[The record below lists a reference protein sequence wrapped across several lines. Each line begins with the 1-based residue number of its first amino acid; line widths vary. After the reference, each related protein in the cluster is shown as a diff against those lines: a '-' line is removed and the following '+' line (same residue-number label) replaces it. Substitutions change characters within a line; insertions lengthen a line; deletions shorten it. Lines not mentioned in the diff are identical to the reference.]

1 MKYLMLL
8 TICALFSV
16 SLMAQNKVQVT
27 GVVTGNDGLPL
38 PGVGVVVK
46 GTTHGVSTDF
56 DGKYEIQVEANQLL
70 EFSSLGYSTQTK
82 KVDKQKGTLKLDVVL
97 KEEAQQLTEV
107 VVTALG
113 IKREEKALSYNV
125 QQVKSEELTK
135 VKSPNFVNSLNGK
148 VAGITINKSASGA
161 GGATR
166 VVMRGEKSIEGS
178 NNVLYVID
186 GIPLFNSK
194 SGGVDE
200 IGLKGEGRVTSE
212 GIADFNPDDIES
224 ISVLSGPSAA
234 ALYGS
239 NAANG
244 VILINTKKGKEGK
257 MQITVGNSTEF
268 SRPFIL
274 PQFQNTYGNRSGEF
288 TSWGNKLATPSSYD
302 PAKDF
307 FVTGTNIINSF
318 TLTSGNKT
326 NQTFASAATTDANG
340 VVPNNSYHRYNFS
353 IRNTTALFKE
363 KVQLDLGASY
373 IKQKDMNMI
382 THGEYYN
389 PIVAAY
395 LYPRGED
402 FEKIKTFERYNTSR
416 NFPTQYW
423 PISESEFGNQN
434 PYWTAYRNLA
444 SNNKD
449 RFMFNTGVSYKINSW
464 ANVAARARMD
474 KSYVNFERKLYAS
487 SNEKFAKPKGAYKYS
502 NYSDHQFYSDIIANM
517 NKTFYEDWNVVLNVG
532 GSFSDF
538 SAIER
543 GYEGNLQ
550 LVPNLFSIQNI
561 TPSEGKISEGFGDS
575 RRRNVAVFGN
585 AEIGYKRFAYLTLSG
600 RNEWDSRLV
609 NSAEESYFYPSIGMS
624 AVVSEMGEMPK
635 FINYFK
641 VRSSYTEVASPIAW
655 SGRTPGTITQ
665 KIVGGIIKP
674 EEIYP
679 YSDFKAERTKSYELG
694 LSLRIFKHF
703 NIESTWYRSN
713 TYNQTFVANLPES
726 TGYKYIY
733 LQAGDVQN
741 SGTELNVSYKNK
753 FGELNVMSSVSYTRN
768 KNEIKKMVQNYRH
781 PFTDQ
786 PFNINEVSKDNGR
799 TILKVGGSIS
809 DVYASKFLKK
819 DNQGY
824 INIPE
829 SGELDV
835 ENVNPVYLGRTTPD
849 FLLGWN
855 NSFSYKGFGLSFLVS
870 GRFGGIVNSSTEALL
885 DRFGVSKNS
894 AIARDNGG
902 VNLPGQGKYNA
913 KKYYEAVATGKS
925 ETAGYYT
932 YDATNVRLQELTLSY
947 TFPAKWFKNYLDEL
961 TLSLIGNNLW
971 MIYNKAPFDPE
982 LTPSTATYGQGN
994 DYFMQPSLRSVG
1006 FNIKAK
1012 L

>member
-194 SGGVDE
+194 SGGDDSG
-200 IGLKGEGRVTSE
+200 IKGEGRVTSE

-257 MQITVGNSTEF
+257 MQITVGNSTEL

-288 TSWGNKLATPSSYD
+288 TSWGSKLATPSSYD

-353 IRNTTALFKE
+353 VRNTTALFKE

-373 IKQKDMNMI
+373 IKQKDMNMVSQ
-382 THGEYYN
+382 GEYWN

-402 FEKIKTFERYNTSR
+402 FDLSAKVYLVTKTHIGQLTATWLLITKTALCS
-416 NFPTQYW
+416 TQ
-423 PISESEFGNQN
+423 G
-434 PYWTAYRNLA
+434 LA
-444 SNNKD
+444 
-449 RFMFNTGVSYKINSW
+449 
-464 ANVAARARMD
+464 
-474 KSYVNFERKLYAS
+474 
-487 SNEKFAKPKGAYKYS
+487 
-502 NYSDHQFYSDIIANM
+502 
-517 NKTFYEDWNVVLNVG
+517 
-532 GSFSDF
+532 
-538 SAIER
+538 
-543 GYEGNLQ
+543 
-550 LVPNLFSIQNI
+550 
-561 TPSEGKISEGFGDS
+561 
-575 RRRNVAVFGN
+575 
-585 AEIGYKRFAYLTLSG
+585 
-600 RNEWDSRLV
+600 
-609 NSAEESYFYPSIGMS
+609 
-624 AVVSEMGEMPK
+624 
-635 FINYFK
+635 
-641 VRSSYTEVASPIAW
+641 
-655 SGRTPGTITQ
+655 
-665 KIVGGIIKP
+665 
-674 EEIYP
+674 
-679 YSDFKAERTKSYELG
+679 TKSTIG
-694 LSLRIFKHF
+694 
-703 NIESTWYRSN
+703 
-713 TYNQTFVANLPES
+713 QT
-726 TGYKYIY
+726 
-733 LQAGDVQN
+733 
-741 SGTELNVSYKNK
+741 
-753 FGELNVMSSVSYTRN
+753 
-768 KNEIKKMVQNYRH
+768 
-781 PFTDQ
+781 
-786 PFNINEVSKDNGR
+786 
-799 TILKVGGSIS
+799 
-809 DVYASKFLKK
+809 
-819 DNQGY
+819 
-824 INIPE
+824 
-829 SGELDV
+829 
-835 ENVNPVYLGRTTPD
+835 
-849 FLLGWN
+849 
-855 NSFSYKGFGLSFLVS
+855 
-870 GRFGGIVNSSTEALL
+870 
-885 DRFGVSKNS
+885 
-894 AIARDNGG
+894 
-902 VNLPGQGKYNA
+902 
-913 KKYYEAVATGKS
+913 
-925 ETAGYYT
+925 
-932 YDATNVRLQELTLSY
+932 
-947 TFPAKWFKNYLDEL
+947 
-961 TLSLIGNNLW
+961 
-971 MIYNKAPFDPE
+971 
-982 LTPSTATYGQGN
+982 
-994 DYFMQPSLRSVG
+994 
-1006 FNIKAK
+1006 
-1012 L
+1012 

>member
-1 MKYLMLL
+1 
-8 TICALFSV
+8 
-16 SLMAQNKVQVT
+16 
-27 GVVTGNDGLPL
+27 
-38 PGVGVVVK
+38 
-46 GTTHGVSTDF
+46 
-56 DGKYEIQVEANQLL
+56 
-70 EFSSLGYSTQTK
+70 
-82 KVDKQKGTLKLDVVL
+82 
-97 KEEAQQLTEV
+97 
-107 VVTALG
+107 
-113 IKREEKALSYNV
+113 
-125 QQVKSEELTK
+125 
-135 VKSPNFVNSLNGK
+135 
-148 VAGITINKSASGA
+148 
-161 GGATR
+161 
-166 VVMRGEKSIEGS
+166 
-178 NNVLYVID
+178 
-186 GIPLFNSK
+186 
-194 SGGVDE
+194 
-200 IGLKGEGRVTSE
+200 
-212 GIADFNPDDIES
+212 
-224 ISVLSGPSAA
+224 
-234 ALYGS
+234 
-239 NAANG
+239 
-244 VILINTKKGKEGK
+244 
-257 MQITVGNSTEF
+257 
-268 SRPFIL
+268 
-274 PQFQNTYGNRSGEF
+274 
-288 TSWGNKLATPSSYD
+288 
-302 PAKDF
+302 
-307 FVTGTNIINSF
+307 
-318 TLTSGNKT
+318 
-326 NQTFASAATTDANG
+326 
-340 VVPNNSYHRYNFS
+340 
-353 IRNTTALFKE
+353 
-363 KVQLDLGASY
+363 
-373 IKQKDMNMI
+373 
-382 THGEYYN
+382 
-389 PIVAAY
+389 
-395 LYPRGED
+395 
-402 FEKIKTFERYNTSR
+402 
-416 NFPTQYW
+416 
-423 PISESEFGNQN
+423 
-434 PYWTAYRNLA
+434 
-444 SNNKD
+444 
-449 RFMFNTGVSYKINSW
+449 
-464 ANVAARARMD
+464 
-474 KSYVNFERKLYAS
+474 
-487 SNEKFAKPKGAYKYS
+487 
-502 NYSDHQFYSDIIANM
+502 
-517 NKTFYEDWNVVLNVG
+517 
-532 GSFSDF
+532 
-538 SAIER
+538 
-543 GYEGNLQ
+543 
-550 LVPNLFSIQNI
+550 
-561 TPSEGKISEGFGDS
+561 
-575 RRRNVAVFGN
+575 
-585 AEIGYKRFAYLTLSG
+585 
-600 RNEWDSRLV
+600 
-609 NSAEESYFYPSIGMS
+609 MS

-753 FGELNVMSSVSYTRN
+753 FGELNVISSVSYTRN

-829 SGELDV
+829 SGELDM
-835 ENVNPVYLGRTTPD
+835 ETINPVYLGRTTPD

-855 NSFSYKGFGLSFLVS
+855 NSFSYKGFGLSFLLS
-870 GRFGGIVNSSTEALL
+870 GRFGGIVNSSTEAIL

-932 YDATNVRLQELTLSY
+932 YDATNVRLQELTFSY
-947 TFPAKWFKNYLDEL
+947 TFPAKWFKNYIDEL

-1006 FNIKAK
+1006 LNIKAK